1 MFILLVDGGGNRTM
15 RLVSNMKISTNR
27 SAAVVAEVSKFLILS
42 GVVLAFVFFQLA
54 VAPVP
59 KG

>member
-1 MFILLVDGGGNRTM
+1 MFILLVDGGGNRTV

-42 GVVLAFVFFQLA
+42 GVVLAFVFWELA
-54 VAPVP
+54 TVPVP

>member
-1 MFILLVDGGGNRTM
+1 MFILLVDGGGNRSI
-15 RLVSNMKISTNR
+15 RLVSIMKISTNR
-27 SAAVVAEVSKFLILS
+27 SAAVVAEVSKFLLLS

>member
-15 RLVSNMKISTNR
+15 RLVSDMKISTNR
-27 SAAVVAEVSKFLILS
+27 PAAVIAEVSKFLILS
-42 GVVLAFVFFQLA
+42 GVVLAFVFWELA
-54 VAPVP
+54 TAPVP